1 MKLSKKLCFML
12 AYALVILPFIGFYFG
27 HYYTFLPFFVL
38 FTLIP
43 LIDVWLLDPS
53 NPESTQEHL
62 LLKDKYFKLITWM
75 YVPIQYC
82 FMILAT
88 YLVVRF
94 PLTATEFIG
103 FSLSIGLLTG
113 GIGITLAHELMH
125 KNSTMDQLLSKALLV
140 SVCYGHFFIEHV
152 RGHHVHVATPKDP
165 ATSRL
170 GESLY
175 RFLPRTIIG
184 SFRSALN
191 IERKRLNRLGYRW
204 YHVHNQF
211 WWIMGLPVVLAIA
224 LFYYGGW
231 RALLFFIL
239 QSLTAIFLLE
249 IINYIEHYGLERK
262 KLANGSYEKV
272 SAQHSWNASH
282 WLSNM
287 LLFHLQRHSDHHVYG
302 ARPYQVLRHI
312 DSSPQL
318 PSGYLGMI
326 ITALFPPLWRRVM
339 DKRVL
344 ANRNRSA
351 NNV

>member
-1 MKLSKKLCFML
+1 MKRSKKLCFML
-12 AYALVILPFIGFYFG
+12 AYSLVILPFIGFYLG
-27 HYYTFLPFFVL
+27 GIYTFLPFFVL
-38 FTLIP
+38 FTLVP
-43 LIDVWLLDPS
+43 LMDIRLVDPS
-53 NPESTQEHL
+53 NPESTEEHL
-62 LLKDKYFKLITWM
+62 LLQDRYFKLLTWI
-75 YVPIQYC
+75 YVPLQYC
-82 FMILAT
+82 ILILAT
-88 YLVVRF
+88 YLVVHF

-103 FSLSIGLLTG
+103 FGLSIGLLTG

-125 KNSTMDQLLSKALLV
+125 KNSMMDQILSKVLMV

-165 ATSRL
+165 STSRL

-175 RFLPRTIIG
+175 QFLPRTIIG

-191 IERKRLNRLGYRW
+191 IERKRLNRLGYSW
-204 YHVHNQF
+204 CHVKNQF
-211 WWIMGLPVVLAIA
+211 WWIIGIPIVMAMA

-231 RALLFFIL
+231 IALFFFIL
-239 QSLTAIFLLE
+239 QSLTAIILLE
-249 IINYIEHYGLERK
+249 IINYVEHYGLERK

-287 LLFHLQRHSDHHVYG
+287 LLFHLQRHSDHHLYG
-302 ARPYQVLRHI
+302 ARPYQLLRHI

-326 ITALFPPLWRRVM
+326 ILALCPPLWRKIM

-344 ANRNRSA
+344 IHRSK
-351 NNV
+351 NQ

>member
-1 MKLSKKLCFML
+1 ML
-12 AYALVILPFIGFYFG
+12 AYLLVLLPFIGFYFG
-27 HYYTFLPFFVL
+27 NFYTFLPFIIL
-38 FTLIP
+38 FTMVP
-43 LIDVWLLDPS
+43 WMDVWLVDPS
-53 NPESTQEHL
+53 NPDSTQEHI
-62 LLKDKYFKLITWM
+62 LLKDKYFKLLTWI
-75 YVPIQYC
+75 YVPLQCC
-82 FMILAT
+82 FIIFSA
-88 YLVVRF
+88 YLIAHT
-94 PLTATEFIG
+94 PLTTTEFIG

-125 KNSTMDQLLSKALLV
+125 KNTLIDQLLSKILLV

-175 RFLPRTIIG
+175 QFLPRTIIG
-184 SFRSALN
+184 SFRSAMN
-191 IERKRLNRLGYRW
+191 IERKRLNRLGYHW
-204 YHVHNQF
+204 YHVNNQF
-211 WWIMGLPVVLAIA
+211 WWIIGMPIIIAMA

-231 RALLFFIL
+231 MALLFFII
-239 QSLTAIFLLE
+239 QSLTAFILLE

-262 KLANGSYEKV
+262 KLTNGTYEKV
-272 SAQHSWNASH
+272 SIQHSWNASH

-287 LLFHLQRHSDHHVYG
+287 LLFHLQRHSDHHVHG
-302 ARPYQVLRHI
+302 ARPYQLLRHI

-326 ITALFPPLWRRVM
+326 ILALFPPFWRKVM

-344 ANRNRSA
+344 AKRSE
-351 NNV
+351 N